1 MRIVVC
7 TARFTRRPGGYDEP
21 MSDSENNRDTDQD
34 GQVSE
39 VASMDPAAA
48 DTPIS
53 DDQAVAGYPDSES
66 GHAQEGES
74 GPNAVPADNI
84 DDVEGETT
92 PGNDYE
98 E

>member
-1 MRIVVC
+1 MSESNQHEDQRE
-7 TARFTRRPGGYDEP
+7 RRD
-21 MSDSENNRDTDQD
+21 DQDQD

-66 GHAQEGES
+66 GRPQEGET
-74 GPNAVPADNI
+74 GPDAIPADNI
-84 DDVEGETT
+84 RDVEGKTT
-92 PGNDYE
+92 PTNDLDE
-98 E
+98 

>member
-1 MRIVVC
+1 
-7 TARFTRRPGGYDEP
+7 
-21 MSDSENNRDTDQD
+21 MSDSEQNRDTDHDGQE

-66 GHAQEGES
+66 GRPDEGEA

-84 DDVEGETT
+84 RDVKGETD
-92 PGNDYE
+92 PGNDYDE
-98 E
+98 

>member
-1 MRIVVC
+1 
-7 TARFTRRPGGYDEP
+7 
-21 MSDSENNRDTDQD
+21 MSDSENNRDSDQD

-53 DDQAVAGYPDSES
+53 DDQAVAGYPASES
-66 GHAQEGES
+66 GDAQEGES

-84 DDVEGETT
+84 RDVEGETT
-92 PGNDYE
+92 PGNDLE